1 MKHLGDVLMVACL
14 MIAAGAMSSC
24 ATMREKKQ
32 EPGGKLIPFDP
43 ATPVASLR
51 VERAAYPSL
60 FSPQSYALWVGPE
73 ITLQRRAEAAEG
85 GEEISLEADA
95 IAAMIDEN
103 FLVLECHME
112 SVFEDMSISYDVVG
126 FRGIRVY
133 LQTHDGQPVMPV
145 QILPGK
151 ELQEQM
157 RGALR
162 VFRRNNLVVFRKADL
177 NLTVPVRQGH
187 GEGPRLVLDGFNSI
201 FYFEWPPEIPDKKR
215 YQRLTVRETAGVAKM
230 GYLEYYGRLAEFAR
244 RFD

>member
-1 MKHLGDVLMVACL
+1 MKHSGGVLTAGCLLLMV
-14 MIAAGAMSSC
+14 GALSSC

-32 EPGGKLIPFDP
+32 EPGGELIPFEP
-43 ATPVASLR
+43 MTPVASLR

-73 ITLQRRAEAAEG
+73 ITLQRRAEAAAA
-85 GEEISLEADA
+85 GEEIPLEADA

-103 FLVLECHME
+103 FLVLECHIE
-112 SVFEDMSISYDVVG
+112 SLFEDMSISYDVVG

-133 LQTHDGQPVMPV
+133 LQTHDGQQVAPV
-145 QILPGK
+145 QILPGR

-177 NLTVPVRQGH
+177 NLMVPVRQGR
-187 GEGPRLVLDGFNSI
+187 GEGPRLVLDGFNSV
-201 FYFEWPPEIPDKKR
+201 FYFEWPPDIPDKKR

-230 GYLEYYGRLAEFAR
+230 GYLEYYGRLADFAH